1 LSQQLAKLR
10 EGALGKIIYCRLAYK
25 EVIVLLYEL
34 RPEALATTTV
44 STDRRAE

>member
-34 RPEALATTTV
+34 RSEALATTTV